1 MLIYAH
7 RGARRV
13 FPEHT
18 LLAYEEG
25 IKQGADGFECD
36 IRLTKDGEMICW
48 HDSDT
53 LRMAGQKI
61 KISSSTYADL
71 AFAAPMKFETLLDLA
86 IAHKKNL
93 AVETKHPV
101 PTAGAIERALLAL
114 LESKKDEIEASGIW
128 ITIMSFSVRAVQRVK
143 KAPFERVFLIEKPL
157 FLQNNPAPILGPGI
171 HLIRK
176 NPKLV
181 AQIHKE
187 GKKVFVWTVNDD
199 ADVRLCHDLGVDVI
213 MSDTPGQARAAL
225 GYS

>member
-13 FPEHT
+13 YPEHT

-25 IKQGADGFECD
+25 IRQGADGFECD

-48 HDSDT
+48 HDADT
-53 LRMAGQKI
+53 LRMAGKKV
-61 KISSSTYADL
+61 KISATTFADL
-71 AFAAPMKFETLLDLA
+71 AFAAPMKFEVLLDLA
-86 IAHKKNL
+86 IANKKNL

-101 PTAGAIERALLAL
+101 PTGGAIEHALLRL
-114 LESKKDEIEASGIW
+114 LEAKKNEIDASGIW

-143 KAPFERVFLIEKPL
+143 KAPFERVFLIEQPL

-171 HLIRK
+171 HIVRK
-176 NPKLV
+176 NPDLV
-181 AQIHKE
+181 AQMHKQ

-199 ADVRLCHDLGVDVI
+199 ADVRLCSELGVDVI

>member
-13 FPEHT
+13 YPEHT

-25 IKQGADGFECD
+25 IRQGADGFECD

-53 LRMAGQKI
+53 LRMAGKKV
-61 KISSSTYADL
+61 KISSSTFEEL
-71 AFAAPMKFETLLDLA
+71 TFAAPMKFEALLDLA
-86 IAHKKNL
+86 INHKKNL
-93 AVETKHPV
+93 AIETKHPV
-101 PTAGAIERALLAL
+101 PTGGAIEHALLKL
-114 LESKKDEIEASGIW
+114 LESKKEAIAASGIW

-143 KAPFERVFLIEKPL
+143 KAPFERVFLIQHPL
-157 FLQNNPAPILGPGI
+157 FLQDNPAPILGPGI
-171 HLIRK
+171 HIVRK
-176 NPKLV
+176 NPRLV
-181 AQIHKE
+181 AQMHKQ
-187 GKKVFVWTVNDD
+187 GKKVFVWTVNED

-225 GYS
+225 GDS